1 MRLSRRTRLASVA
14 LIAAGSLVLA
24 ACGGG
29 SDDKSEGGKTGGS
42 TDAVITS
49 FSTQPQNPLVPTNTN
64 EVGGGNIIDL
74 IFAGLISY
82 KTDGSSENEVAD
94 SITSDD
100 NKLWTV
106 KIKSGWKFSDG
117 TDVTAASFV
126 DAWNFGAN
134 AANKQLSSY
143 FFYPIA
149 GTDDVGNTTDGAKT
163 ISGLKVVDDSTFTI
177 ELKQAES
184 DFPSRL
190 GYSAFFPLPASAFD
204 DMDAFGK
211 KPIGNGPY
219 DFESMKTNVEAVLVP
234 SKTYEGVRPAK
245 NGGVTLKFYTDPDAA
260 FSDVQAGNLDVLDQV
275 PPSAL
280 STYKDD
286 KTIQAFSEPGSPN
299 STITIPES
307 LPGFEKGEA
316 GDLRR
321 QAISKAINRAEICE
335 KIFDG
340 ARIPSTDFS
349 SPLMP
354 GFTKDIPGQ
363 DVLDFDAAAAKK
375 LWADAEAIEP
385 FKGKFVIA
393 YNGDGPGNKEW
404 IEATVNQLK
413 NNLGID
419 AEPKAY
425 PTFAEL
431 RTKVTD
437 RTIGTAFRT
446 GWQPDYPSIA
456 NYLGPLFQTG
466 AGSNDGDYSNKDF
479 DGLMNKAAAAQ
490 DDTERYQAYADAQA
504 ILFKELPAIPLWN
517 QSISAAAAKGVN
529 NVVFNWQNKPELQD
543 VTK

>member
-1 MRLSRRTRLASVA
+1 MRLSRRTGLAGVA
-14 LIAAGSLVLA
+14 LLACASMTLA
-24 ACGGG
+24 ACGGS
-29 SDDKSEGGKTGGS
+29 SDNKSSSNDS
-42 TDAVITS
+42 TNAVITS
-49 FSTQPQNPLVPTNTN
+49 YSVQPQNPLVPTDTN
-64 EVGGGNIIDL
+64 EVGGGNIVDL

-94 SITSDD
+94 SITSTD
-100 NKLWTV
+100 NKTWTV
-106 KIKSGWKFSDG
+106 KVKSGWTFSDG
-117 TDVTAASFV
+117 TPVTANSFV
-126 DAWNFGAN
+126 DAWNFGAD

-149 GTDDVGNTTDGAKT
+149 GTDDNGNTIKGAKT
-163 ISGLKVVDDSTFTI
+163 MSGLKVVDDSTFTI
-177 ELKQAES
+177 TLKQGES
-184 DFPSRL
+184 DFPGRL
-190 GYSAFFPLPASAFD
+190 GYSAYFPLPASAFK
-204 DMDAFGK
+204 DMAAYGK
-211 KPIGNGPY
+211 NPIGNGPY
-219 DFESMKTNVEAVLVP
+219 DFKSLKTNVEAVLVP
-234 SKTYEGVRPAK
+234 SKTYKGVRPAK

-280 STYKDD
+280 TTYKTD
-286 KTIQAFSEPGSPN
+286 KSIQAFSEPGSPN

-307 LPGFEKGEA
+307 LPGFAKGEE
-316 GDLRR
+316 GNLRR
-321 QAISKAINRAEICE
+321 QAISKAINREEICE

-354 GFTKDIPGQ
+354 GFTKSIVGA
-363 DVLDFDAAAAKK
+363 DVLKFDATGAKA
-375 LWADAEAIEP
+375 LWKQADAIKP
-385 FKGKFVIA
+385 FTGKFIIA
-393 YNGDGPGNKEW
+393 YNGDGAGNKEW
-404 IEATVNQLK
+404 IEAVVNQLK

-419 AEPKAY
+419 AEPKAF

-456 NYLGPLFQTG
+456 NYLGPIFQTG

-490 DDTERYQAYADAQA
+490 DDTARYKDLADAQA

-517 QSISAAAAKGVN
+517 TSISSAAAKNVK

-543 VTK
+543 ITK

>member
-1 MRLSRRTRLASVA
+1 MRLTRRTRLAGVA
-14 LIAAGSLVLA
+14 MIAAASLTLA

-29 SDDKSEGGKTGGS
+29 SDSEGGGSGGTS
-42 TDAVITS
+42 DAVITS
-49 FSTQPQNPLVPTNTN
+49 FSTQPQNPLIPTNTN
-64 EVGGGNIIDL
+64 EVGGGNIVDL

-117 TDVTAASFV
+117 TDVTANSFV
-126 DAWNFGAN
+126 DAWNYGAD
-134 AANKQLSSY
+134 AANEQLSAY

-149 GTDDVGNTTDGAKT
+149 GTDDEGTIPDGGKT

-177 ELKQAES
+177 ELKQSES

-219 DFESMKTNVEAVLVP
+219 DFASMTDNVEAVLTP

-245 NGGVTLKFYTDPDAA
+245 NGGVTLKFYENPDTA

-280 STYKDD
+280 TTYKDD
-286 KTIQAFSEPGSPN
+286 SSIQAFSEPGSPN

-307 LPGFEKGEA
+307 LPGFEKGEE
-316 GDLRR
+316 GNLRR
-321 QAISKAINRAEICE
+321 QAISKAINREEITD

-340 ARIPSTDFS
+340 SRIPSTDFS

-354 GFTKDIPGQ
+354 GFTEDIEGQ
-363 DVLDFDAAAAKK
+363 DVLDFDAAGAKD
-375 LWADAEAIEP
+375 LWAQADAIKP
-385 FKGKFVIA
+385 FEGKFVVA
-393 YNGDGPGNKEW
+393 YNADGPGNKEW
-404 IEATVNQLK
+404 VEALTNQLK
-413 NNLGID
+413 NNLGIN
-419 AEPKAY
+419 AEPKAF

-431 RTKVTD
+431 RTEVTD

-446 GWQPDYPSIA
+446 GWQPDYPSIY
-456 NYLGPLFQTG
+456 NYIAPIFGTG
-466 AGSNDGDYSNKDF
+466 AGSNDGDYSNKDL
-479 DGLMNKAAAAQ
+479 DALLQQASGAQ
-490 DDTERYQAYADAQA
+490 DDTERYKLYADAQA
-504 ILFKELPAIPLWN
+504 ILFKDLPAIPLWN
-517 QSISAAAAKGVN
+517 TSISAAAADGVK
-529 NVVFNWQNKPELQD
+529 NVKFNWQNKPELQD
-543 VTK
+543 ITK